1 MRSAWPINLPVLD
14 LRSECTSA
22 YSAAHLFWEVAWICN
37 PLDFTPGSKSLN
49 PLKYFQVYNC
59 IVTVLYEV
67 HFSFPLIPFLLG
79 GKCVCTISLLQQ
91 CITSVSFILQ
101 NIFNQFPSP
110 WSVPWA
116 LCIQFS
122 CNGTWCFSV
131 EIFREY
137 SLDYAGF
144 LRYDRQFM
152 IFQAI
157 SIWCEACIKFAIHH
171 SHLDPKPHIAWG
183 TLTFALGDRGEYS
196 RYHLAW

>member
-14 LRSECTSA
+14 LRSECTST
-22 YSAAHLFWEVAWICN
+22 YSAAHLIWELARICN

-67 HFSFPLIPFLLG
+67 HLPFPLIPFLLG

-91 CITSVSFILQ
+91 CIASVSFILQ

-110 WSVPWA
+110 WPVPWA

-137 SLDYAGF
+137 SLDYRLSTF
-144 LRYDRQFM
+144 PQPLQLTSFVTQTLPHFILNIHEKKHKSERNNKV
-152 IFQAI
+152 
-157 SIWCEACIKFAIHH
+157 CAC
-171 SHLDPKPHIAWG
+171 
-183 TLTFALGDRGEYS
+183 LTCNSL
-196 RYHLAW
+196 